1 MSERAGQRIAAFAL
15 AGVFFFSSVA
25 LTGFVIWQIRKDSQT
40 SSADTSNSAT
50 DTSAIK
56 AADAARIKQQQEQ
69 PQNTPQ
75 EGKLKGTKLAD
86 FTSQEQ
92 LVTDLQKIDLVEGT
106 GNAVATGAK
115 VTVHYT
121 GALVSNGIIFESS
134 KDGGKPASFPLS
146 GVIKGWQ
153 DGVPG
158 MKVGGKRRL
167 VIPYALA
174 YGEAGSPPS
183 IPAKSDLVFDIEL
196 ISID

>member
-1 MSERAGQRIAAFAL
+1 MSERAGQRVAAFAL

-25 LTGFVIWQIRKDSQT
+25 LTGFVIWQIRKDSQVAT
-40 SSADTSNSAT
+40 SQSDNT
-50 DTSAIK
+50 
-56 AADAARIKQQQEQ
+56 AADAAAKKAQQD
-69 PQNTPQ
+69 TPQ

-86 FTSQEQ
+86 FTPLTASITE
-92 LVTDLQKIDLVEGT
+92 LQKIDLTEGT
-106 GNAVATGAK
+106 GAVVAAGAA

-121 GALVSNGIIFESS
+121 GALASTGVIFESS
-134 KDGGKPASFPLS
+134 KDGGQPASFPLS
-146 GVIKGWQ
+146 GVIQGWQ

-174 YGEAGSPPS
+174 YGESGSS
-183 IPAKSDLVFDIEL
+183 TIPAKSDLVFDIEL